1 MIEYKGYLGTFEFDP
16 EMDAFHGRVLNTNDV
31 ISFYGVSVAELRRE
45 MRKSIDEYLAFCR
58 EQGREPEE
66 PFSGNLQIHTPPD
79 LHRRIAL
86 EAARSHVSLDTYVRE
101 VLEKAVS
108 TASFGG
114 R

>member
-1 MIEYKGYLGTFEFDP
+1 MIEYKGYVGTFEFDP
-16 EMDAFHGRVLNTNDV
+16 EMDAFHGSVLNTNDV

-86 EAARSHVSLDTYVRE
+86 EAARCHVSLDAYVRE

-108 TASFGG
+108 TVSYGG